1 MSLPGKGLFDSGRQ
15 ALGSLVDLVLVRV
28 ELFGTELEAEKLRLL
43 DTLLHAIM
51 GVVLLSLALVGALG
65 FVLLLFWD
73 GYRLAALGVLTLALA
88 GAGTML
94 LTRARTVLRSDSGP
108 FALTLGELRQDR
120 NRLRP
125 DGTAL
130 PSPAPA
136 ADPAASRST
145 GSTAQ

>member
-1 MSLPGKGLFDSGRQ
+1 MSLPGKGLFDSGKQ

-51 GVVLLSLALVGALG
+51 GVVLLTLALVGAMG

-73 GYRLAALGVLTLALA
+73 GYRLAALGVLTLLLA
-88 GAGTML
+88 AAGTWLLML
-94 LTRARTVLRSDSGP
+94 ARGRLRSGSGP

-120 NRLRP
+120 DRLRP

-130 PSPAPA
+130 PSSAPA
-136 ADPAASRST
+136 ADPAAGRST
-145 GSTAQ
+145 RRAAQ